1 MKAWLTKLPVGA
13 PGSWSPTLLLTF
25 RSLFHS
31 QHALYQSC
39 HEDENDVQT
48 ISHKCQVVSREEYE
62 CLTRNQN
69 PGGAR
74 PDLYYL
80 AGTYDPTS
88 GQLVTA
94 EGISIVCWTFVR
106 SLLKDTWR
114 RDKSSLGRSSVF
126 PRTHHSWA
134 VVGCTLE
141 SVGGCSWWKS
151 KFFQGNFG
159 EWHVLWVFVFFL
171 LQTNQ
176 CDWQFRNWFSDS
188 IHASLNKS
196 CECIWLYKVQ

>member
-1 MKAWLTKLPVGA
+1 MTELPVGA

-69 PGGAR
+69 PGGAP

-94 EGISIVCWTFVR
+94 EGVSIVC
-106 SLLKDTWR
+106 
-114 RDKSSLGRSSVF
+114 
-126 PRTHHSWA
+126 
-134 VVGCTLE
+134 
-141 SVGGCSWWKS
+141 
-151 KFFQGNFG
+151 
-159 EWHVLWVFVFFL
+159 
-171 LQTNQ
+171 
-176 CDWQFRNWFSDS
+176 
-188 IHASLNKS
+188 
-196 CECIWLYKVQ
+196 